1 MSSLRFQLEFWKT
14 NATETVECPPIA
26 LLRTCEQT
34 HDELSNR
41 QPTLLAYWGNS
52 YYCYNNIHPWNYHI
66 NKREDYKAAGSQS
79 PQQYRHCSRNR
90 CHELLQSKSR
100 SASPQESSLQ
110 PHPIGTLY
118 QRQIRKQNNGMIK
131 IRQKPLKL
139 VCSKTLLFF
148 TRDTKHKIFHKTRC
162 AEAGSCTQNR
172 CNTLKPHENVEELQV
187 ANKYPGY
194 SACEHTCGGLLCGCF
209 LPVQACSFIRVA
221 QIPISK
227 SVYEVVSCKDW
238 TPLIEF
244 EVEFKVHNM
253 EQHREFTLMPY
264 VTQSHEEIALTVISI
279 QRPSASLFDQR
290 FAISQEEALVI
301 TAATRWCV
309 TAIATKR
316 HNLRSLHEERGNL
329 AIKSSL
335 LINSAEFVI
344 EQQCSVELSLS
355 EGLLQL
361 PRCLPIEHHKSRYD
375 LINLSSRKNAL

>member
-1 MSSLRFQLEFWKT
+1 MT
-14 NATETVECPPIA
+14 
-26 LLRTCEQT
+26 
-34 HDELSNR
+34 
-41 QPTLLAYWGNS
+41 
-52 YYCYNNIHPWNYHI
+52 
-66 NKREDYKAAGSQS
+66 
-79 PQQYRHCSRNR
+79 
-90 CHELLQSKSR
+90 
-100 SASPQESSLQ
+100 
-110 PHPIGTLY
+110 
-118 QRQIRKQNNGMIK
+118 K

-227 SVYEVVSCKDW
+227 PVYEVVSCKDW

-279 QRPSASLFDQR
+279 QRPTASLIR
-290 FAISQEEALVI
+290 SALCSLTGRSSI
-301 TAATRWCV
+301 IRWFV

-316 HNLRSLHEERGNL
+316 HKL
-329 AIKSSL
+329 AIVHNK
-335 LINSAEFVI
+335 
-344 EQQCSVELSLS
+344 Q
-355 EGLLQL
+355 
-361 PRCLPIEHHKSRYD
+361 
-375 LINLSSRKNAL
+375 